1 MNENTKDVVENN
13 NSVGQQEN
21 VDEKFE
27 QEKGQ
32 ENKISANE
40 SSENNETVSEE
51 SSSENNETTSEES
64 SSENNETTSEESSS
78 ENNEIANEEK
88 NTETFDSLKKELSE
102 NKDKLLRSLAE
113 SENTRKQ
120 MEKIRI
126 ETIKYGVQPLAREI
140 LNVVDN
146 FNRALNLKD
155 DNNEKSLEE
164 GLTLIQKEILSIL
177 EKFNVKKIKALG
189 EDFNANFHQAMFEKE
204 TNEFDSGKVCEI
216 VQDGYTFHDRLLRPV
231 LVGVAK
237 KSNENNNDEKAEDE
251 ENNKNE
257 E

>member
-1 MNENTKDVVENN
+1 MNEKTNNEVKN
-13 NSVGQQEN
+13 NSSKRQQESVN
-21 VDEKFE
+21 ENLDQV
-27 QEKGQ
+27 KGQ
-32 ENKISANE
+32 ENKILAEE
-40 SSENNETVSEE
+40 SSASNETVSDEE
-51 SSSENNETTSEES
+51 SSASNEIVSDEES
-64 SSENNETTSEESSS
+64 SA
-78 ENNEIANEEK
+78 NNEIVNDED
-88 NTETFDSLKKELSE
+88 NVETIASLKKELSE

-113 SENTRKQ
+113 SENTRRQ

-126 ETIKYGVQPLAREI
+126 ETNKYGVQPLAREI

-177 EKFNVKKIKALG
+177 EKFNVKKIEALG

-204 TNEFDSGKVCEI
+204 TNEFEGGKVCEI
-216 VQDGYTFHDRLLRPV
+216 VQDGFTFHDRLLRPV

-237 KSNENNNDEKAEDE
+237 KPNENNNDKKAEDD
-251 ENNKNE
+251 ENKKNE

>member
-1 MNENTKDVVENN
+1 MNEKTNNEVENN
-13 NSVGQQEN
+13 NSMAQQKN
-21 VDEKFE
+21 VDEKWD
-27 QEKGQ
+27 QEKDQ
-32 ENKISANE
+32 ENNILA
-40 SSENNETVSEE
+40 EE
-51 SSSENNETTSEES
+51 SSENNETTSKES
-64 SSENNETTSEESSS
+64 SPENDETTSEENSPENS
-78 ENNEIANEEK
+78 EITREED
-88 NTETFDSLKKELSE
+88 NSETIDNLKKELSE

-126 ETIKYGVQPLAREI
+126 ETNKYGVQPLAREI

-164 GLTLIQKEILSIL
+164 GLALIQKEILSIL

-204 TNEFDSGKVCEI
+204 TNEFEGGKVCEI

-237 KSNENNNDEKAEDE
+237 KLNENNNDKKAEDD
-251 ENNKNE
+251 ENKKNE

>member
-1 MNENTKDVVENN
+1 MDEKTNDEIENN
-13 NSVGQQEN
+13 NSMEQQEN
-21 VDEKFE
+21 IGEKLD
-27 QEKGQ
+27 QEKDQ
-32 ENKISANE
+32 ENKISTEE
-40 SSENNETVSEE
+40 SSENNEAE
-51 SSSENNETTSEES
+51 SKK
-64 SSENNETTSEESSS
+64 SSS
-78 ENNEIANEEK
+78 ENNEIASEED
-88 NTETFDSLKKELSE
+88 NSETLDSLKKELSE
-102 NKDKLLRSLAE
+102 NKDKLLRAMAD

-126 ETIKYGVQPLAREI
+126 ETNKYGVQPLAREM

-164 GLTLIQKEILSIL
+164 GLALIQKEILSIL

-204 TNEFDSGKVCEI
+204 TNEFESGKVCEI

-237 KSNENNNDEKAEDE
+237 KSNENNNDKKAEDK

>member
-1 MNENTKDVVENN
+1 MNDKTNDELENN
-13 NSVGQQEN
+13 NSMAQEEN
-21 VDEKFE
+21 VREKLD
-27 QEKGQ
+27 Q
-32 ENKISANE
+32 ENKVLAKE
-40 SSENNETVSEE
+40 SSENNETESEE
-51 SSSENNETTSEES
+51 STTENNETESEES
-64 SSENNETTSEESSS
+64 TTENNETESEESTT
-78 ENNEIANEEK
+78 ENNEIASEED
-88 NTETFDSLKKELSE
+88 NLETLDALKKELSE

-126 ETIKYGVQPLAREI
+126 ETNKYGVQPLAREI

-204 TNEFDSGKVCEI
+204 TNEFAVGKVCEI
-216 VQDGYTFHDRLLRPV
+216 VQDGYVFHDRLLRPV

-237 KSNENNNDEKAEDE
+237 KPNENNNDKKAEDD
-251 ENNKNE
+251 ENKKNE

>member
-1 MNENTKDVVENN
+1 MNEKIYDEAEKN
-13 NSVGQQEN
+13 NSAAQEENISEKLDQEKEQEN
-21 VDEKFE
+21 RSFAE
-27 QEKGQ
+27 
-32 ENKISANE
+32 EN
-40 SSENNETVSEE
+40 SENNETTSEE
-51 SSSENNETTSEES
+51 SSENNETTSEES
-64 SSENNETTSEESSS
+64 S
-78 ENNEIANEEK
+78 ENNEIVGEEG
-88 NTETFDSLKKELSE
+88 NSETLDSLKKELSE

-126 ETIKYGVQPLAREI
+126 ETNKYGVQPLAREI

-177 EKFNVKKIKALG
+177 EKFNVKKIEALG

-204 TNEFDSGKVCEI
+204 TNEFEGGKVCEI

-237 KSNENNNDEKAEDE
+237 KQNENNNDKKAEDDE
-251 ENNKNE
+251 SKKNE

>member
-1 MNENTKDVVENN
+1 MNDKTNDEVENN
-13 NSVGQQEN
+13 NSMAQQKNDDEKLDQKKDQEN
-21 VDEKFE
+21 NIFAE
-27 QEKGQ
+27 
-32 ENKISANE
+32 E
-40 SSENNETVSEE
+40 SSENNETISEKSSPENDEIISEE
-51 SSSENNETTSEES
+51 DNSETIDT
-64 SSENNETTSEESSS
+64 
-78 ENNEIANEEK
+78 
-88 NTETFDSLKKELSE
+88 LKKELSE

-126 ETIKYGVQPLAREI
+126 ETSKYGIQPLAREI

-164 GLTLIQKEILSIL
+164 GLTLIQKDILSIL

-204 TNEFDSGKVCEI
+204 TNEFEGGKVCEI

-237 KSNENNNDEKAEDE
+237 KSNENNNDKKAEDD
-251 ENNKNE
+251 ENEKKE
-257 E
+257 D

>member
-1 MNENTKDVVENN
+1 MNEKTNNDLENN
-13 NSVGQQEN
+13 TFKEQQEN
-21 VDEKFE
+21 VDEKLDQEKE
-27 QEKGQ
+27 QEKNILTEENR
-32 ENKISANE
+32 ENKETASEVENL
-40 SSENNETVSEE
+40 ENNETFNSKD
-51 SSSENNETTSEES
+51 NLET
-64 SSENNETTSEESSS
+64 
-78 ENNEIANEEK
+78 I
-88 NTETFDSLKKELSE
+88 DSLKKELSE

-126 ETIKYGVQPLAREI
+126 ETNKYGVQPLAREI

-155 DNNEKSLEE
+155 DNNEKGLEE
-164 GLTLIQKEILSIL
+164 GLNLIQKEILSIL

-204 TNEFDSGKVCEI
+204 TNEFEDGKVCEI

-237 KSNENNNDEKAEDE
+237 KPNENNNDKKVEDE
-251 ENNKNE
+251 ENKKNE
-257 E
+257 EQD

>member
-1 MNENTKDVVENN
+1 MNEKTNDKLGQN
-13 NSVGQQEN
+13 NSMEQQEN
-21 VDEKFE
+21 IDEKLS
-27 QEKGQ
+27 QEKGKD
-32 ENKISANE
+32 NKILDEDISENNE
-40 SSENNETVSEE
+40 SSGDEDISENNET
-51 SSSENNETTSEES
+51 SSEGDNLET
-64 SSENNETTSEESSS
+64 
-78 ENNEIANEEK
+78 I
-88 NTETFDSLKKELSE
+88 DSLKKELSE

-126 ETIKYGVQPLAREI
+126 ETNKYGVQPLAREI

-155 DNNEKSLEE
+155 DNNEKGLEE
-164 GLTLIQKEILSIL
+164 GLNLIQKEILSIL
-177 EKFNVKKIKALG
+177 EKFNVKKIQALG

-204 TNEFDSGKVCEI
+204 TNEFEDGKVCEI

-237 KSNENNNDEKAEDE
+237 KSNENNSDKNIEVNDHTE
-251 ENNKNE
+251 NE
-257 E
+257 EKN

>member
-1 MNENTKDVVENN
+1 MNEKTNDEVENN
-13 NSVGQQEN
+13 NSMAQQKN
-21 VDEKFE
+21 VDEKLD
-27 QEKGQ
+27 QEKDQ
-32 ENKISANE
+32 ENNILA
-40 SSENNETVSEE
+40 EE
-51 SSSENNETTSEES
+51 SSENNETTSEES
-64 SSENNETTSEESSS
+64 SPENDETTTEESSP
-78 ENNEIANEEK
+78 ENGEIASEED
-88 NTETFDSLKKELSE
+88 NPETIDTLKKELSE

-126 ETIKYGVQPLAREI
+126 ETNKYGVQPLAREI

-177 EKFNVKKIKALG
+177 DKFNVKKIDCLG
-189 EDFNANFHQAMFEKE
+189 EDFNANFHQAMFEKD
-204 TNEFDSGKVCEI
+204 TNEFEVGKVCEI
-216 VQDGYTFHDRLLRPV
+216 VQDGYTFHDRLLRPA

-237 KSNENNNDEKAEDE
+237 KLNDNNNDKKAEDVIDTT
-251 ENNKNE
+251 NE
-257 E
+257 EQNQ

>member
-1 MNENTKDVVENN
+1 MDEKINDEAENNDSIEREKDV
-13 NSVGQQEN
+13 G
-21 VDEKFE
+21 
-27 QEKGQ
+27 
-32 ENKISANE
+32 
-40 SSENNETVSEE
+40 EE
-51 SSSENNETTSEES
+51 SDQQKKHENEISTEESLENNETTSHEDNLENNKTASNEET
-64 SSENNETTSEESSS
+64 SENNNTASDQLNQET
-78 ENNEIANEEK
+78 I
-88 NTETFDSLKKELSE
+88 DILKKELSE

-126 ETIKYGVQPLAREI
+126 ETNKYGVQPLAREI

-155 DNNEKSLEE
+155 DNKEKGLEE

-177 EKFNVKKIKALG
+177 EKFNVKKINALG

-204 TNEFDSGKVCEI
+204 TIEFEDGKVCEI

-237 KSNENNNDEKAEDE
+237 KSDENNNDKKTKDSENKKTE
-251 ENNKNE
+251 E
-257 E
+257 

>member
-1 MNENTKDVVENN
+1 MNDKTNDEVENN
-13 NSVGQQEN
+13 NSMAQQKNDDEKLDQEKDQEN
-21 VDEKFE
+21 NIFAE
-27 QEKGQ
+27 
-32 ENKISANE
+32 E
-40 SSENNETVSEE
+40 SSENNETISEKSSPENDEIISEE
-51 SSSENNETTSEES
+51 DNSETIDT
-64 SSENNETTSEESSS
+64 
-78 ENNEIANEEK
+78 
-88 NTETFDSLKKELSE
+88 LKKELSE

-126 ETIKYGVQPLAREI
+126 ETSKYGIQPLAREI

-164 GLTLIQKEILSIL
+164 GLTLIQKDILSIL

-204 TNEFDSGKVCEI
+204 TNEFEGGKVCEI

-237 KSNENNNDEKAEDE
+237 KSNENNIDKKAEDD
-251 ENNKNE
+251 ENKKNE

>member
-1 MNENTKDVVENN
+1 MNEKTNDDVENN
-13 NSVGQQEN
+13 NSMGS
-21 VDEKFE
+21 
-27 QEKGQ
+27 QEKVGEKIDQTKDQ
-32 ENKISANE
+32 ENKIFIKKSLDDNDTSRDE
-40 SSENNETVSEE
+40 GSSENNETISDK
-51 SSSENNETTSEES
+51 SSLENKETS
-64 SSENNETTSEESSS
+64 SQEGNLEN
-78 ENNEIANEEK
+78 I
-88 NTETFDSLKKELSE
+88 DSLKKELSE

-126 ETIKYGVQPLAREI
+126 ETNKYGVQPLAREI

-155 DNNEKSLEE
+155 DNKEKSLEE
-164 GLTLIQKEILSIL
+164 GFTLIQKEILSIL
-177 EKFNVKKIKALG
+177 DKFNVKKINALG
-189 EDFNANFHQAMFEKE
+189 EDFNANYHQAMFEKE
-204 TNEFDSGKVCEI
+204 TNEFEAGKVCEI

-237 KSNENNNDEKAEDE
+237 KLNENNNDKKTEDD
-251 ENNKNE
+251 ENTKNE

>member
-1 MNENTKDVVENN
+1 MNEKTNDKLGQN
-13 NSVGQQEN
+13 NSMEQQEN
-21 VDEKFE
+21 IDEKLS
-27 QEKGQ
+27 QEKGID
-32 ENKISANE
+32 NKILDEDVSEKNE
-40 SSENNETVSEE
+40 SSGDEDI
-51 SSSENNETTSEES
+51 
-64 SSENNETTSEESSS
+64 S
-78 ENNEIANEEK
+78 ENNEISGEGGNL
-88 NTETFDSLKKELSE
+88 ETIDSLKKELSE

-126 ETIKYGVQPLAREI
+126 ETNKYGVQPLAREI

-155 DNNEKSLEE
+155 DNNEKGLEE

-177 EKFNVKKIKALG
+177 EKFNVKKIQALG

-204 TNEFDSGKVCEI
+204 TNEFEDGKVCEI

-237 KSNENNNDEKAEDE
+237 KSNENNGDKNIEVDDNTE
-251 ENNKNE
+251 NE
-257 E
+257 EKN

>member
-1 MNENTKDVVENN
+1 MNEKTNDKLGQN
-13 NSVGQQEN
+13 NSMEQQEN
-21 VDEKFE
+21 IDEKLS
-27 QEKGQ
+27 QEKGKD
-32 ENKISANE
+32 NKILDEDVLENNE
-40 SSENNETVSEE
+40 SSGDEDISENNESSGDEDISENNE
-51 SSSENNETTSEES
+51 SSSEGDNLET
-64 SSENNETTSEESSS
+64 
-78 ENNEIANEEK
+78 I
-88 NTETFDSLKKELSE
+88 DSLKKELSE

-126 ETIKYGVQPLAREI
+126 ETNKYGVQPLAREI

-155 DNNEKSLEE
+155 DNNEKGLEE
-164 GLTLIQKEILSIL
+164 GLNLIQKEILSIL
-177 EKFNVKKIKALG
+177 EKFNVKKIQALG

-204 TNEFDSGKVCEI
+204 TNEFEDGKVCEI

-237 KSNENNNDEKAEDE
+237 KSNENNSDKNIEVVDNTE
-251 ENNKNE
+251 NE
-257 E
+257 EKN

>member
-1 MNENTKDVVENN
+1 MNEKTNDEVENN
-13 NSVGQQEN
+13 NSMAQQEN
-21 VDEKFE
+21 VGEKLD
-27 QEKGQ
+27 QEKDQ
-32 ENKISANE
+32 ENKISTEE
-40 SSENNETVSEE
+40 SSENNEAE
-51 SSSENNETTSEES
+51 SKKR
-64 SSENNETTSEESSS
+64 SS
-78 ENNEIANEEK
+78 ENNEIASEED
-88 NTETFDSLKKELSE
+88 NTETLDSLKKELSE
-102 NKDKLLRSLAE
+102 NKDKILRAMAD

-120 MEKIRI
+120 MEKMRI
-126 ETIKYGVQPLAREI
+126 ETNKYGVQPLAREI

-204 TNEFDSGKVCEI
+204 TNEFESGKVCEI

-237 KSNENNNDEKAEDE
+237 KPNENNNDKKAEDD
-251 ENNKNE
+251 ENKKNE

>member
-1 MNENTKDVVENN
+1 MTEKINDDIEKNNSMGTQKNAGEKIDKTKD
-13 NSVGQQEN
+13 
-21 VDEKFE
+21 
-27 QEKGQ
+27 Q
-32 ENKISANE
+32 ENKISAEE
-40 SSENNETVSEE
+40 SLDKNDPSSDEGSTENNETISDEG
-51 SSSENNETTSEES
+51 SLENNETPSEEG
-64 SSENNETTSEESSS
+64 NLET
-78 ENNEIANEEK
+78 I
-88 NTETFDSLKKELSE
+88 DSLKKELSE

-126 ETIKYGVQPLAREI
+126 ETSKYGVQPLAREI

-164 GLTLIQKEILSIL
+164 GFTLIQKEILSIL
-177 EKFNVKKIKALG
+177 DKFNVKKINALG

-204 TNEFDSGKVCEI
+204 TNEFEVGKVCEI

-237 KSNENNNDEKAEDE
+237 KSNEDNNDKKPENDDNTKKE
-251 ENNKNE
+251 EQN
-257 E
+257 

>member
-1 MNENTKDVVENN
+1 MNEKTNDEVENN
-13 NSVGQQEN
+13 NSMGTQESAG
-21 VDEKFE
+21 EKID
-27 QEKGQ
+27 QTKDQ
-32 ENKISANE
+32 ENKILAEE
-40 SSENNETVSEE
+40 SLDKNDTSSDDGRSENIETISDEDSLENKETPSEE
-51 SSSENNETTSEES
+51 GNLET
-64 SSENNETTSEESSS
+64 
-78 ENNEIANEEK
+78 I
-88 NTETFDSLKKELSE
+88 DSLKKELSE

-126 ETIKYGVQPLAREI
+126 ETNKYGVQPLAREI

-177 EKFNVKKIKALG
+177 EKFNVKKIIALG

-204 TNEFDSGKVCEI
+204 TNEFEAGKVCEI
-216 VQDGYTFHDRLLRPV
+216 VQEGYTFHDRLLRPV

-237 KSNENNNDEKAEDE
+237 KSNEINNDKKVEDE
-251 ENNKNE
+251 ENKKNE

>member
-1 MNENTKDVVENN
+1 MNDKTNDEVENN
-13 NSVGQQEN
+13 NSMAQQKNDDEKLDQKKDQEN
-21 VDEKFE
+21 NIFAE
-27 QEKGQ
+27 
-32 ENKISANE
+32 E
-40 SSENNETVSEE
+40 SSENNETISEKSSPENDEIISEE
-51 SSSENNETTSEES
+51 DNSETIDT
-64 SSENNETTSEESSS
+64 
-78 ENNEIANEEK
+78 
-88 NTETFDSLKKELSE
+88 LKKELSE

-126 ETIKYGVQPLAREI
+126 ETSKYGIQPLAREI

-164 GLTLIQKEILSIL
+164 GLTLIQKDILSIL
-177 EKFNVKKIKALG
+177 EKFNVKKIEALG

-204 TNEFDSGKVCEI
+204 TNEFEVGKVCEI

-237 KSNENNNDEKAEDE
+237 KSNENNNDKKAEDD
-251 ENNKNE
+251 ENTKN
-257 E
+257 

>member
-1 MNENTKDVVENN
+1 MNEKTNDKLGQN
-13 NSVGQQEN
+13 NSMEQQEN
-21 VDEKFE
+21 IEEKLS
-27 QEKGQ
+27 QEKGKD
-32 ENKISANE
+32 NKILDEDVLENNE
-40 SSENNETVSEE
+40 SSGDEDISEKNETSSEE
-51 SSSENNETTSEES
+51 GNLET
-64 SSENNETTSEESSS
+64 
-78 ENNEIANEEK
+78 I
-88 NTETFDSLKKELSE
+88 DSLKKELSE

-126 ETIKYGVQPLAREI
+126 ETNKYGVQPLAREI

-155 DNNEKSLEE
+155 DNNEKGLEE
-164 GLTLIQKEILSIL
+164 GLNLIQKEILSIL
-177 EKFNVKKIKALG
+177 EKFNVKKIQALG

-204 TNEFDSGKVCEI
+204 TNEFEDGKVCEI

-237 KSNENNNDEKAEDE
+237 KSNENNSDKNIEV
-251 ENNKNE
+251 NNNTENE
-257 E
+257 EKN

>member
-1 MNENTKDVVENN
+1 MNEKINDELENN
-13 NSVGQQEN
+13 NSMTKQEN
-21 VDEKFE
+21 NDDKFD
-27 QEKGQ
+27 QTKGQ
-32 ENKISANE
+32 ESKIFVEESLENNENVNDENILENNKTTSDEVI
-40 SSENNETVSEE
+40 SENNET
-51 SSSENNETTSEES
+51 SSDEGNLETI
-64 SSENNETTSEESSS
+64 N
-78 ENNEIANEEK
+78 
-88 NTETFDSLKKELSE
+88 SLKKELSE

-126 ETIKYGVQPLAREI
+126 ETNKYGVQPLAREI

-177 EKFNVKKIKALG
+177 DKFNVKKIDALG
-189 EDFNANFHQAMFEKE
+189 EDFNANFHQAMFEKD
-204 TNEFDSGKVCEI
+204 TNEFEVGKVCEI
-216 VQDGYTFHDRLLRPV
+216 VQDGYTFHDRLLRPA

-237 KSNENNNDEKAEDE
+237 KLNENNTDKKAEDDVNTKKE
-251 ENNKNE
+251 EQNQ
-257 E
+257 

>member
-1 MNENTKDVVENN
+1 MDEKTNDKLGQN
-13 NSVGQQEN
+13 NSMEQQEN
-21 VDEKFE
+21 IDEKLS
-27 QEKGQ
+27 QEKGKD
-32 ENKISANE
+32 NKILDE
-40 SSENNETVSEE
+40 DSSEKNETSGDED
-51 SSSENNETTSEES
+51 SSEKNETS
-64 SSENNETTSEESSS
+64 SDGGNIET
-78 ENNEIANEEK
+78 I
-88 NTETFDSLKKELSE
+88 DSLKKELLE

-126 ETIKYGVQPLAREI
+126 ETNKYGVQPLAREI

-155 DNNEKSLEE
+155 DNNEKGLEE
-164 GLTLIQKEILSIL
+164 GLNLIQKEILSIL
-177 EKFNVKKIKALG
+177 EKFNVKKIQALG

-204 TNEFDSGKVCEI
+204 TNEFEDGKVCEI

-237 KSNENNNDEKAEDE
+237 KSNENNSDKNIEVNDHTE
-251 ENNKNE
+251 NE
-257 E
+257 EKN

>member
-1 MNENTKDVVENN
+1 MNEKTNDEVENN
-13 NSVGQQEN
+13 NSMGTQESSG
-21 VDEKFE
+21 EKID
-27 QEKGQ
+27 QTKDQ
-32 ENKISANE
+32 ENKTLAEESLDKNDTFSDDGNSESNE
-40 SSENNETVSEE
+40 TVSDEGSLENNETPSEE
-51 SSSENNETTSEES
+51 GNLET
-64 SSENNETTSEESSS
+64 
-78 ENNEIANEEK
+78 I
-88 NTETFDSLKKELSE
+88 DSLKKELSE

-126 ETIKYGVQPLAREI
+126 ETSKYGVQPLAREI

-155 DNNEKSLEE
+155 DNNENSLEE
-164 GLTLIQKEILSIL
+164 GFTLIQKEILSIL
-177 EKFNVKKIKALG
+177 DKFNVKKINALG

-204 TNEFDSGKVCEI
+204 TNEFEVGKVCEI

-237 KSNENNNDEKAEDE
+237 KSNENNNDKKAENDE
-251 ENNKNE
+251 NTKNE
-257 E
+257 EQN

>member
-1 MNENTKDVVENN
+1 MTEKINDDIEKN
-13 NSVGQQEN
+13 NSMGTQKN
-21 VDEKFE
+21 ASEKID
-27 QEKGQ
+27 KIKDQ
-32 ENKISANE
+32 ENKISAEE
-40 SSENNETVSEE
+40 SLDKNDSSSDEGSTENNETISDEG
-51 SSSENNETTSEES
+51 SLENNETPSEEG
-64 SSENNETTSEESSS
+64 NLET
-78 ENNEIANEEK
+78 I
-88 NTETFDSLKKELSE
+88 DSLKKELSE

-113 SENTRKQ
+113 CENTRKQ

-126 ETIKYGVQPLAREI
+126 ETNKYGVQPLAREI

-177 EKFNVKKIKALG
+177 DKFNVKKINALG

-204 TNEFDSGKVCEI
+204 TNEFEAGKVCEI

-237 KSNENNNDEKAEDE
+237 KSNEINNDKKAEDD
-251 ENNKNE
+251 ENTKNE
-257 E
+257 EQN